1 MASSESELREF
12 GNEIIALQRDLART
26 VHEEGERDTNRH
38 AGFDRLIELLH
49 TRNVKVE
56 TLYSFL
62 GKRVSL
68 LEGQDINC
76 PETDSFEL
84 LEKALKEAK
93 VLGLQNSLSR
103 IEVPAD
109 IQALAEAVEKVKK
122 NQKRKL
128 VVRDL
133 VEGPSFQFFGKQKS
147 KWETEK
153 GPIKDNEGEIISE
166 IHPHYV
172 LSPSNELRDLVSM
185 PFAKQN
191 GRILERSEISVLNPN
206 DSLVSGADLLASEQ
220 LKYLKIKALEEHNE
234 ILTQKLEKMTLG
246 SKVLLDSAEFSET
259 DNEVL
264 KTKIAQL
271 LERNT
276 HYLDLL
282 EDLRAKL
289 EAAEK
294 KKQKPLEAFGKAVNT
309 CLVLIGLT
317 PINVSEVIE
326 NLQAFPDKEII
337 LDFGRVP
344 KDKQGTRDEG
354 FEEERP
360 RRSTTF
366 QTSGKSLKARLS
378 LLDRSKLEE
387 IGNQSFVNMIEEL
400 NLKTVQCEE
409 LKAQIAELR
418 QKEEI
423 CHQLEKEVKALKE
436 ESLSKAPNP
445 SDLSQTEI
453 IKLKEENEE
462 LLRKVGRLQ
471 SEFINAVVTKDAI
484 EVRAKNKLRVLRK
497 LTQEKF
503 MNGKTISDEFLSSL
517 FDLSK

>member
-38 AGFDRLIELLH
+38 AGFDRLVELLH

-68 LEGQDINC
+68 LEGQNIDC
-76 PETDSFEL
+76 PETDSSEL

-93 VLGLQNSLSR
+93 VLGLENPPPR
-103 IEVPAD
+103 IDIPAD
-109 IQALAEAVEKVKK
+109 IQVLAEAIGKVKK
-122 NQKRKL
+122 NKKKEQ

-133 VEGPSFQFFGKQKS
+133 VGGPSFQFFGKQKL
-147 KWETEK
+147 KGETEK
-153 GPIKDNEGEIISE
+153 EFIKDNEGELMSE
-166 IHPHYV
+166 INPHYV
-172 LSPSNELRDLVSM
+172 LSPSNELRDFALM
-185 PFAKQN
+185 PVAKQN
-191 GRILERSEISVLNPN
+191 DHGLERSEISVLNPSE
-206 DSLVSGADLLASEQ
+206 SLVSGADLLATEQ
-220 LKYLKIKALEEHNE
+220 LKYLKVKALEEHNE
-234 ILTQKLEKMTLG
+234 ILTQKLEKLTLG
-246 SKVLLDSAEFSET
+246 SKVLLDSAEFSES

-294 KKQKPLEAFGKAVNT
+294 ENRKPLEAFGRAVNT
-309 CLVLIGLT
+309 RLVLIGLT

-326 NLQAFPDKEII
+326 NLQTFPDKEIV

-344 KDKQGTRDEG
+344 KDKQNTQDEG
-354 FEEERP
+354 PDEERT

-366 QTSGKSLKARLS
+366 QISGKSLKARMS

-409 LKAQIAELR
+409 LKAQIVELR

-423 CHQLEKEVKALKE
+423 CHQLEKEVKALRE

-445 SDLSQTEI
+445 SDISPTDI

-462 LLRKVGRLQ
+462 LLRKVSKLQ